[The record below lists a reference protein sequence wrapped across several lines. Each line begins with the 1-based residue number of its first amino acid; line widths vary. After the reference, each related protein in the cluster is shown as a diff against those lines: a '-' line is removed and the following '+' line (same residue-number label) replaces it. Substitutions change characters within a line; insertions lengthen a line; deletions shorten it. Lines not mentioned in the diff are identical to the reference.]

1 LHSTI
6 ILIIYFDSIEQFWQ
20 NNLTE
25 LTSNGKCA
33 VMKRDIESILTRM
46 LDDERQREVI
56 LIEGARQV
64 GKSTMVSQV
73 LESGK
78 KKFIAIDLEKD
89 RKTAR
94 MINKTEDFN
103 DFKALMYDRCG
114 LRKNSILFLDE
125 AQECQ
130 ILAGYIKSFKED
142 WPEVRVILTGSS
154 MNRLFS
160 SETRIPV
167 GRTRSLCVYPFS
179 FSEFLRC
186 LDYSELADFIGSAPV
201 DVPGSRHKH
210 LLDIYDRHLHVGGYP
225 EAVKAL
231 AANQSAE
238 IVIDEII
245 GTLQED
251 FARKEDYSS
260 SLFEN
265 TIRVVSSHIGSPS
278 KYTHINA
285 TKYYAQKVIDAM
297 KAWHIVLEVCAHS
310 LDPKHSNFLP
320 KRYLHDLGIV
330 NRYRSII
337 IPSLSMLRTLDPLLR
352 TALGGLFENAVLLSL
367 LEGESAIK
375 QIGSWRKSSKSSVEV
390 DFILDAP
397 GLGMKIPIECKAA
410 LTIKRRH
417 VDSVG
422 EYLIATHQP
431 FGVVVS
437 AAPLGIV
444 RQTDE
449 YCILNI
455 PIYLATKSNILSYAK
470 QPF

>member
-1 LHSTI
+1 M
-6 ILIIYFDSIEQFWQ
+6 
-20 NNLTE
+20 TE
-25 LTSNGKCA
+25 LTNYGKYIG
-33 VMKRDIESILTRM
+33 MKRDIEPILSDM
-46 LDDERQREVI
+46 LADERQREVI
-56 LIEGARQV
+56 LVEGARQV

-73 LESGK
+73 LKSVK
-78 KKFIAIDLEKD
+78 KQFVAIDLEKD
-89 RKTAR
+89 RKIAR
-94 MINKTEDFN
+94 MIDGTEDFN
-103 DFKALMYDRCG
+103 DFKVLMRDYCG
-114 LRKNSILFLDE
+114 LRENSILFLDE

-130 ILAGYIKSFKED
+130 ILANYVKSFKED
-142 WPEVRVILTGSS
+142 WPEIRVILTGSS

-160 SETRIPV
+160 PEVRIPV

-186 LDYSELADFIGSAPV
+186 LEYHELSDFVVSAP
-201 DVPGSRHKH
+201 DNVPASRHKS
-210 LLDIYDRHLHVGGYP
+210 LLEFYDRHLHAGGYP

-231 AANQSAE
+231 VANQSPE
-238 IVIDEII
+238 EVLDEII

-260 SLFEN
+260 ALFEN
-265 TIRVVSSHIGSPS
+265 SIRVISSHIGSPS

-285 TKYYAQKVIDAM
+285 TKYYAQKVIEAM

-310 LDPKHSNFLP
+310 LDPQHSNFLP
-320 KRYLHDLGIV
+320 KRYLHDLGII

-367 LEGESAIK
+367 LEGESSKK
-375 QIGSWRKSSKSSVEV
+375 QIGTWRKGSKSAVEV

-397 GLGMKIPIECKAA
+397 SLGMKIPIECKAA

-417 VDSVG
+417 VDSVS
-422 EYLIATHQP
+422 EYLQATRQY

-437 AAPLGIV
+437 AAPLVVI
-444 RQTDE
+444 RQTDNQ
-449 YCILNI
+449 CIINI
-455 PIYLATKSNILSYAK
+455 PIYLATKSNILNYANK
-470 QPF
+470 Y